1 MAAHVCPP
9 GYLAAQAAVARGPL
23 LFSGALSEGQFY
35 SPPESFAGEGW
46 WVGELP
52 PGRGF
57 MRSRMAGSVLS
68 RPLSAPWRKRA
79 ALSHTQSYPPTHHCI
94 CTPIPHPHP
103 FSPPLPVVLHACFSA
118 GSDNESDDEIVGK
131 KSFSAQVFGC
141 LPLPGVGTP
150 ERSQHWA
157 RPAGQGLPRGGQT
170 LGSLKA
176 CQCPSECLAHC
187 QSGPVVSFLPGPWG
201 NNHSTWSPGAQQAQ
215 ETSPNPASGH
225 PAESG
230 L

>member
-57 MRSRMAGSVLS
+57 MRSRMAGSMLS
-68 RPLSAPWRKRA
+68 RPISTLGRA
-79 ALSHTQSYPPTHHCI
+79 SSPLPHTISSPYTPLHLYPNP
-94 CTPIPHPHP
+94 
-103 FSPPLPVVLHACFSA
+103 SPPLPSSPPLPIVPHACFSA
-118 GSDNESDDEIVGK
+118 GSDNESDEEIVGK

-157 RPAGQGLPRGGQT
+157 RPGGQGLPRGGET
-170 LGSLKA
+170 LGSLRA
-176 CQCPSECLAHC
+176 CQCPSECLAHR
-187 QSGPVVSFLPGPWG
+187 QSGPVVSFLPGPRG
-201 NNHSTWSPGAQQAQ
+201 NNYSTWSPGAHRVQ
-215 ETSPNPASGH
+215 ETSPDPASGH